1 MGDEQFAFGDRRLAY
16 SIDKNRETNTNPGN
30 NLFIRNTALN
40 NLYLSNRHVDD
51 SVK

>member
-1 MGDEQFAFGDRRLAY
+1 MGDEYVCLSDRRLAY
-16 SIDKNRETNTNPGN
+16 SIDRNRETNTNPRN
-30 NLFIRNTALN
+30 NLFLRNAALD